1 MATIIEITTRLRVL
15 AAEVGGDHHTN
26 KETEK
31 LLNEIARELEDINVN
46 LSIVINKAVAEM
58 DAKYTG
64 VSEQYRFLTLK
75 ERNIKEHAD
84 KHLAKQTDG
93 SDISKTANVMQS
105 IAGKISGEK

>member
-1 MATIIEITTRLRVL
+1 MATIIEITTRLRAL

-31 LLNEIARELEDINVN
+31 LLNEIARELDDINVN
-46 LSIVINKAVAEM
+46 MSIDINKAVAKM

-64 VSEQYRFLTLK
+64 VSERYRFLVLK

-84 KHLAKQTDG
+84 KHLDKQTDG

-105 IAGKISGEK
+105 IAEKISGE

>member
-31 LLNEIARELEDINVN
+31 LLNEIARELDDINVN
-46 LSIVINKAVAEM
+46 MSIDINKAVAEM

-75 ERNIKEHAD
+75 EKNIQEHAN
-84 KHLAKQTDG
+84 KHLDIQTNKSDMLRTAK
-93 SDISKTANVMQS
+93 VMQS
-105 IAGKISGEK
+105 IAEKMSGDL